1 MPALADE
8 AHEEQEAR
16 ELRAALLRSQQQVAR
31 LKAKEADLV
40 EAVYT
45 AAKDAALVVGRAE
58 PIPRPARDRR
68 RSPEVALVH
77 LTDWQRGKATPDY
90 DSDVCDKRV
99 RETIAKT
106 IKLSEIARADHSV
119 REAVVMLGGD
129 LVEGLSIFPGQP
141 FEVDS
146 TAFEQV
152 FGAASLV
159 EESILTLL
167 GAFESVSVYEVGGN
181 HGRVGRKGDS
191 PRGDN
196 LDLIVGK
203 IARDRLSSQQRLT
216 WKEDDGWYRIVE
228 IGAYRAMLV
237 HGDQIKSFGGNV
249 PAYGVLRKANA
260 WKAGAIPEPFHDLYL
275 GHLHQPM
282 TLQMASGGL
291 VYMTPST
298 ESGSAYAREF
308 AASHGRP
315 GQRLHF
321 IDPRPPGRVTA
332 SYLIEFD

>member
-1 MPALADE
+1 MASLTDE
-8 AHEEQEAR
+8 AAVGKEAE
-16 ELRAALLRSQQQVAR
+16 ELRRSLERAQRTIAR
-31 LKAKEADLV
+31 LKSKEADLV

-45 AAKDAALVVGRAE
+45 AAKDAALVVGQAK
-58 PIPRPARDRR
+58 PVPRPGRDRR
-68 RSPEVALVH
+68 RSPEVALLH
-77 LTDWQRGKATPDY
+77 LTDLQRGKVTPSY
-90 DSDVCDKRV
+90 DSAICDERV
-99 RETIAKT
+99 RQAIAKT
-106 IKLSEIARADHSV
+106 IKLSEIARADHPV
-119 REAVVMLGGD
+119 REVVVMLGGD
-129 LVEGLSIFPGQP
+129 LVENVSIFPGQP

-152 FGAASLV
+152 FGAAALV

-167 GAFESVSVYEVGGN
+167 DAFESVTVYEVAGN
-181 HGRVGRKGDS
+181 HGRIGRKGDS

-203 IARDRLSSQQRLT
+203 IARDRLVNQQRLT
-216 WKEDDGWYRIVE
+216 WEEADGWYRIVE

-308 AASHGRP
+308 AAAHGRP

-321 IDPRPPGRVTA
+321 VDPKRGRVTA